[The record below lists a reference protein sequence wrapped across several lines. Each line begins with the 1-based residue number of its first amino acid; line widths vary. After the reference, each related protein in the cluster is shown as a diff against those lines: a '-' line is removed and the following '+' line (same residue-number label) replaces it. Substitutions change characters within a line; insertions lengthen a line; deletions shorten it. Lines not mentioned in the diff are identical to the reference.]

1 MLDINDLKKSDF
13 YYDLPQELIAQTP
26 IEPRNHSRL
35 MVIDRKTGAISHDR
49 FYNLCNYLKKG
60 DTLIV
65 NDSRVL
71 PARIYGEKEANGT
84 FIEFLL
90 LEQRANMVWEILCRP
105 GKKAKVG
112 TVFNFGGGKLKAE
125 IIEVLEDGNRI
136 AKFSCEGSFYAV
148 LDEIGGFE
156 LLCPDFYEA
165 LTRFFF
171 SGTPCVG
178 VLKALPSAEE
188 LTRRVDLPPE
198 YLEAAYELHGLL
210 ASDPDTLILETTG
223 RYDFNAEG
231 ALRHW
236 TEEYAM

>member
-1 MLDINDLKKSDF
+1 M
-13 YYDLPQELIAQTP
+13 IA
-26 IEPRNHSRL
+26 NAL
-35 MVIDRKTGAISHDR
+35 GGAIRHAGGFLTLRVIEHGRLAGFDLAPACGGPRER
-49 FYNLCNYLKKG
+49 FLSFG
-60 DTLIV
+60 EGGAVRDERPFAVTA
-65 NDSRVL
+65 
-71 PARIYGEKEANGT
+71 PALLKEA
-84 FIEFLL
+84 
-90 LEQRANMVWEILCRP
+90 Q
-105 GKKAKVG
+105 KK
-112 TVFNFGGGKLKAE
+112 
-125 IIEVLEDGNRI
+125 
-136 AKFSCEGSFYAV
+136 KFAL

-198 YLEAAYELHGLL
+198 YLEAASELHGLL

-223 RYDFNAEG
+223 RYDFNAES

>member
-1 MLDINDLKKSDF
+1 MKRRLLLTGPIGCGKST
-13 YYDLPQELIAQTP
+13 LIA
-26 IEPRNHSRL
+26 NAL
-35 MVIDRKTGAISHDR
+35 GGAIRHAGGFLTLRVIEHGRLAGFDLAPACGGPRER
-49 FYNLCNYLKKG
+49 FLSFG
-60 DTLIV
+60 EGGAVRDERPFAVTA
-65 NDSRVL
+65 
-71 PARIYGEKEANGT
+71 PALLKEA
-84 FIEFLL
+84 
-90 LEQRANMVWEILCRP
+90 Q
-105 GKKAKVG
+105 KK
-112 TVFNFGGGKLKAE
+112 
-125 IIEVLEDGNRI
+125 
-136 AKFSCEGSFYAV
+136 KFAL

-198 YLEAAYELHGLL
+198 YLEAASELHGLL